1 MAFLRSLKVAACAQL
16 LRAGFAE
23 ETHCEVGEGCS
34 VEETG
39 LLQVSSSSAVV
50 DAVSVA
56 EPGHYVINMR
66 GKKSAGGDCNHGI
79 QLTITNMHIPSGTS
93 MQYSFPHL
101 TGNSHCAAT
110 QAGQPGPA
118 TCCGSLDSDATMHY
132 DLETD
137 QVPTSAWKAHIKANL
152 FANMFGWHH
161 VGDVEFSCAICGKPC
176 HIPDIHVS
184 VVTVAGRDIEMP
196 DCPAPEDGDNFIGTL
211 ALMLPKDLSLPTSA
225 KAEAAIQLLR
235 PDNSAVASLD
245 LTAVLSP

>member
-1 MAFLRSLKVAACAQL
+1 MAFLRGLKLAACAQL

-23 ETHCEVGEGCS
+23 EAPCEAAEGCAA
-34 VEETG
+34 EETG
-39 LLQVSSSSAVV
+39 LLQVSSSNVALGAAV
-50 DAVSVA
+50 
-56 EPGHYVINMR
+56 PGHYVINMR
-66 GKKSAGGDCNHGI
+66 GRESAGGDCKNGI
-79 QLTITNMHIPSGTS
+79 KLAISNVHIPSGTS

-101 TGNSHCAAT
+101 TGNSHCDPV
-110 QAGQPGPA
+110 AGDAPGP
-118 TCCGSLDSDATMHY
+118 TSCCGELNSDATMSY

-137 QVPTSAWKAHIKANL
+137 QFPTSAWKAHIKAQLSGNI
-152 FANMFGWHH
+152 FGWHH

-184 VVTVAGRDIEMP
+184 VVTVAGRDIPMP